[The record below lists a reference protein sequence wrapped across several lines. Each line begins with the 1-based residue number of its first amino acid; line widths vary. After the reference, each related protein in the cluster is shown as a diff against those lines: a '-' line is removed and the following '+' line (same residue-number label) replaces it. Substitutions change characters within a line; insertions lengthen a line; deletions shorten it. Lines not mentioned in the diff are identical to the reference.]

1 VSRWTVE
8 SVLKL
13 APDGKAAAAARRLA
27 TPGPWSDLGAT
38 DVLVFGS
45 CQGSGRVPYQVAV
58 DLEEPA
64 FRCTCPSRK
73 FPCKHGLALLLLWA
87 DEGGSVADVGTA
99 TAHAK
104 DWSAARSDR
113 ADRQAAA
120 AETSTVDPEAQA
132 RRLEARIGRMTGGL
146 ADLELWL
153 TDLVRSGLAAARA
166 RPVSFWDQAAAR
178 LVDAQMPALAG
189 RVRNLAS
196 VSVDGDD
203 WADRLLEELARC
215 WLAVRAWGRRDSLPP
230 AVLGDLRTVLG
241 WPVRTDEVLAGDDV
255 RSGEWQV
262 LGVGRDDLDAVTAQ
276 RTWLHND
283 RTHDTVQV
291 LDFAAGGGPL
301 PIPPVV
307 GSMVRSDLALY
318 PGSAPR
324 RALFVGE
331 RAVAGTAGGLT
342 MGTTI
347 DRALVGA
354 AEAMAANPWAERLPF
369 ALREV
374 QVVRHEGQ
382 GLVVDGGGHALPIQ
396 PRSDIAGVLAV
407 SGGRPCDLFG
417 EWNGRA
423 LRPLAAMVEGE
434 VVVT

>member
-1 VSRWTVE
+1 M
-8 SVLKL
+8 LKL

-27 TPGPWSDLGAT
+27 TPAPWSDVGAT

-73 FPCKHGLALLLLWA
+73 FPCKHALALLMLWA
-87 DEGGSVADVGTA
+87 DGGGSVADVGRVPE
-99 TAHAK
+99 HAGE
-104 DWSAARSDR
+104 WSASRAARSER
-113 ADRQAAA
+113 AKAKVEAP
-120 AETSTVDPEAQA
+120 VDLEAQA
-132 RRLEARIGRMTGGL
+132 KRLAARIERMSGGL

-153 TDLVRSGLAAARA
+153 TDLVRSGLASARA
-166 RPVSFWDQAAAR
+166 QPVSFWDQAAAR

-203 WADRLLEELARC
+203 WADRLLEELGRC
-215 WLAVRAWGRRDSLPP
+215 WLAVRAWSHRDDLPP
-230 AVLGDLRTVLG
+230 GLFGDLRTVLG
-241 WPVRTDEVLAGDDV
+241 WPIRSDEVVAAGDV

-291 LDFAAGGGPL
+291 LDFAAGGGQL
-301 PIPPVV
+301 PVPPVV
-307 GSMVRSDLALY
+307 GSMVRTDLALY
-318 PGSAPR
+318 PGSEPR
-324 RALFVGE
+324 RAVFVGT
-331 RAVAGTAGGLT
+331 RAVAGTAKRLT
-342 MGTTI
+342 MGVTVE
-347 DRALVGA
+347 DALAGA
-354 AEAMAANPWAERLPF
+354 AGAMASNPWAERLPF

-374 QVVRHEGQ
+374 QVVRAAG
-382 GLVVDGGGHALPIQ
+382 GAMAVDGAGRALPVD
-396 PRSDIAGVLAV
+396 PRIEVRGLLAV

-423 LRPLAAMVEGE
+423 LRPLAAMVDGK
-434 VVVT
+434 VVVA